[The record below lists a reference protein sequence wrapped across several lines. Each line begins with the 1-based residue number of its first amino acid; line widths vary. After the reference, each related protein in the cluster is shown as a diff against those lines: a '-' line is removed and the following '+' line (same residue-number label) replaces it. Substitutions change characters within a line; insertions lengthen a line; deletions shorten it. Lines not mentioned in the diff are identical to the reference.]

1 MVSNERADSACNIA
15 QPLPGLTSAS
25 FCPQDK
31 KLSPPAKLVAD
42 PSTGMCLLTPRSHTH
57 PHTHTPPEPEVQVI
71 TECGQQHE
79 LAGEGR
85 EVVMEEEDSR
95 EQEVGEEVDQ
105 PPDHQHTPT
114 GHPTLKLNCVCV

>member
-1 MVSNERADSACNIA
+1 M
-15 QPLPGLTSAS
+15 
-25 FCPQDK
+25 
-31 KLSPPAKLVAD
+31 AD
-42 PSTGMCLLTPRSHTH
+42 PSTDMCMPPP

-71 TECGQQHE
+71 TDCGQQHE
-79 LAGEGR
+79 LAGEGG

-114 GHPTLKLNCVCV
+114 GHPTLKLNCVCVCLCVCVCEPVHMHVTTDITATIAKGQRSPTEVV